1 MFDISTVNRRYFN
14 IKIDGLTLDVEPP
27 KLKVLKKITA
37 LTGMNDEESMDGLVE
52 AVGMIL
58 NKNKAK
64 IKVSEELLDELDLDQ
79 LNEILVAY
87 FEWLSEEKQSKN

>member
-1 MFDISTVNRRYFN
+1 MFDISRVNRRYFN
-14 IKIDGLTLDVEPP
+14 IKLEDLTLDVEPP

-37 LTGMNDEESMDGLVE
+37 LTGMKDNESMDSLVE

-58 NKNKAK
+58 NKNKDK
-64 IKVSEELLDELDLDQ
+64 IKVTDELLDELDLDQ

-87 FEWLSEEKQSKN
+87 FDWLNKEKQSKN

>member
-14 IKIDGLTLDVEPP
+14 IKLEDLTLYVEPP

-37 LTGMNDEESMDGLVE
+37 LTGMKDNESMDSLVE

-58 NKNKAK
+58 NKNKDK
-64 IKVSEELLDELDLDQ
+64 IKVTDELLDELDLDQ

-87 FEWLSEEKQSKN
+87 FDWLNKEKQSKN